1 MKNQN
6 LLIVALGLV
15 FAVTLQAEKPEKPQG
30 PCKADIEKFCKDVP
44 HRDGKLMACL
54 KQNEANLSAECKAK
68 RNEMKEER
76 KNDRKEERAAFRKAC
91 KDDVKKLCADAA
103 KGPQGVR
110 ACMKEKAAQASP
122 ACQAELAK
130 LK

>member
-6 LLIVALGLV
+6 LLIVALALV
-15 FAVTLQAEKPEKPQG
+15 FAATLYAEKPEKHPG

-54 KQNEANLSAECKAK
+54 KQNEASLSAECKAK

-76 KNDRKEERAAFRKAC
+76 KQDRKDDRAGFRKAC
-91 KDDVKKLCADAA
+91 KEDAKKLCAEAA

-110 ACMKEKAAQASP
+110 ACLKEKAAQTSP

>member
-6 LLIVALGLV
+6 LLIVALALV
-15 FAVTLQAEKPEKPQG
+15 FAATLYAEKPEKPQG
-30 PCKADIEKFCKDVP
+30 PCKADVEKFCKDVP

-76 KNDRKEERAAFRKAC
+76 KDDRAAFRKAC
-91 KDDVKKLCADAA
+91 KADAKKLCAEAA
-103 KGPQGVR
+103 KGAQGVR
-110 ACMKEKAAQASP
+110 ACLKEKAAQTSP

-130 LK
+130 IK